1 MKEISE
7 FARSLAREA
16 GSLLREKLTGQN
28 AVYYKGDI
36 DLVTEADK
44 MSEELILERIA
55 RRYPEHGV
63 LSEESAEKN
72 KRAAMRWI
80 VDPLDGTT
88 NFAHGFPFFCV
99 SLALEREGT
108 VEMGVVY
115 DPLRD
120 ELFWARR
127 GEGAYLNGKK
137 LSVSSVATLSASLLA
152 TGFPY
157 DIRVSKDN
165 NLNFFA
171 ALIVQAQAIRRPGAA
186 ALDLAYLAAGRLD
199 GFWELKLKPWD
210 TAAGCLL
217 VSEAGGVVS
226 DLRGEKWE
234 LTAPGLIGS
243 NGWIHGQ
250 MLEVIEKAR
259 SSQLVAHSS

>member
-1 MKEISE
+1 MTEFAE

-16 GSLLREKLTGQN
+16 GSLLREKLTGHN
-28 AVYYKGDI
+28 PVYHKGDI
-36 DLVTEADK
+36 DLVTEADQ
-44 MSEELILERIA
+44 MSEELILARIA
-55 RRYPEHGV
+55 SRYPEHGV

-72 KRAAMRWI
+72 ERAAMRWI

-108 VEMGVVY
+108 VVLGVVY
-115 DPLRD
+115 DPVRD
-120 ELFWARR
+120 ELFSACR
-127 GEGAYLNGKK
+127 GEGAFLNGKK
-137 LSVSSVATLSASLLA
+137 LSVSSVKDLSASLLA

-157 DIRVSKDN
+157 DIRVSPDN
-165 NLNFFA
+165 NLNYFN
-171 ALIVQAQAIRRPGAA
+171 ALIVRAQAIRRPGAA

-217 VSEAGGVVS
+217 VAEAGGVVS
-226 DLRGEKWE
+226 DLQGGAWK
-234 LTAPGLIGS
+234 LTSPGLIGS

-250 MLEVIEKAR
+250 MLDVIEKAR
-259 SSQLVAHSS
+259 SS